1 MATLLGNLAR
11 NLLDIVYYQSCATC
25 GIKGEII
32 CKTCQDSFR
41 IIDHNSVCP
50 VCGNDVGRRIICGDC
65 LTNKRGFSEGYFGFV
80 YENRLRDAVHT
91 FKFNGRPEV
100 GRYLVSLLK
109 DSIIMLRER
118 VDCIVPI
125 PVTEKR
131 LRERGYNQSFII
143 SEEISN
149 IIGRPIFHSVL
160 FKIKETK
167 DQYSLSKDERRK
179 NIRGAFAVKSGS
191 HIKGKKVL
199 IVDDLFTT
207 GYTAHEASW
216 TISKA
221 MPESIIFFALA
232 RTR

>member
-1 MATLLGNLAR
+1 MAALLGNLAK
-11 NLLDIVYYQSCATC
+11 NLLDIVFYQSCAAC
-25 GIKGEII
+25 GAKGEII

-50 VCGNDVGRRIICGDC
+50 VCGKDVGRRIICGEC

-80 YENRLRDAVHT
+80 YENRLRDALHT

-109 DSIIMLRER
+109 DSMVMLKEK

-149 IIGRPIFHSVL
+149 LIGKPVFYSVL

-167 DQYSLSKDERRK
+167 DQYSLSKDERKK
-179 NIRGAFAVKSGS
+179 NIRGAFAVKGDS
-191 HIKGKKVL
+191 HIKGKRVL

-207 GYTAHEASW
+207 GYTAYEASKV
-216 TISKA
+216 ISMA
-221 MPESIIFFALA
+221 MPEWIVFFALA
-232 RTR
+232 RTQ

>member
-11 NLLDIVYYQSCATC
+11 NLLDIVYYQSCAAC